1 MKAPPYKNNVDIIY
15 IRLIQKQ
22 KAVRENIISAN
33 EMSALLLNLVR
44 SLNHNQNKKYK
55 KSTLEAEAQHA

>member
-15 IRLIQKQ
+15 IRLIQKP

-33 EMSALLLNLVR
+33 EMSALLLRLKV
-44 SLNHNQNKKYK
+44 
-55 KSTLEAEAQHA
+55 KSTPNSSKIYTNFGAFHV